1 MARFIRFVPTE
12 YYGYKA
18 LRVEVY
24 GVLLSTGINSI
35 FSVPY
40 HWNPTSVTKRGG
52 EYYDLP
58 YLKCFI
64 KSHSLLIA
72 CQRKYSQSEFRNS
85 MCIWFDDI
93 VPTPLIVCCDLIPAK
108 IKNAIPFLVYFKCCL
123 SHVRT
128 KFFLQH

>member
-1 MARFIRFVPTE
+1 MPTE

-24 GVLLSTGINSI
+24 GVLLSTGTNSI

-40 HWNPTSVTKRGG
+40 HCNPTSVAKRGG

-58 YLKCFI
+58 YLKCYI

-72 CQRKYSQSEFRNS
+72 CHKNIANQNS
-85 MCIWFDDI
+85 GIQCVFDDI
-93 VPTPLIVCCDLIPAK
+93 MPTPLIVCCDLIPAK
-108 IKNAIPFLVYFKCCL
+108 IKNAILFLVYFKCCL

>member
-1 MARFIRFVPTE
+1 METGRKDIVKHSLGEYALARFIRFVPTE

-24 GVLLSTGINSI
+24 GVLLSTGTNSI

-40 HWNPTSVTKRGG
+40 HCNPTSVAKRGG

-58 YLKCFI
+58 YLKCYI

-72 CQRKYSQSEFRNS
+72 CHRKYS
-85 MCIWFDDI
+85 
-93 VPTPLIVCCDLIPAK
+93 
-108 IKNAIPFLVYFKCCL
+108 
-123 SHVRT
+123 
-128 KFFLQH
+128 